1 MKEVATFHLEI
12 DRFLRAPREKV
23 FAAFVEE
30 SLLKAWL
37 CPRGMIVA
45 EANADARVGG
55 GYRIVMA
62 GRDGSRHAVLGV
74 YQAIERPEFIAYTW
88 RAEGG
93 PASGVTTLVEVRFA
107 EKDGGTLLHM
117 RHTGFPNAEARDSHR
132 GGWASCFNRLSD
144 LVDPEGSA
152 GTVTLF
158 GDPRSSYCWTARLG
172 LAEKGVKY
180 RLTPN
185 TPQTP
190 EQRAVHPLGLVPA
203 LRDGENE
210 IYETR
215 AILHYVD
222 EAFEGPSL
230 IPKGGVTARARNEQ
244 WISVINCHAYDAMVR
259 RYLFQHMAESG
270 GPPLVVELA
279 ARSRGG
285 LPVRDVVETAR
296 RETDGLLGIFDRA
309 YGAND
314 YLTGSTPA
322 MADLFLAPI
331 IHYFSHLPGSEE
343 MLRKYP
349 RVRQGHEAMKA
360 RPSFAATLPTTS

>member
-30 SLLKAWL
+30 ALFKAWH
-37 CPRGMIVA
+37 CPRGMTVA
-45 EANADARVGG
+45 EASVDARVGG
-55 GYRIVMA
+55 PYRLVMA
-62 GRDGSRHAVLGV
+62 GRDGSRYAVGGV
-74 YQAIERPEFIAYTW
+74 YQAIERPEFLAYTW
-88 RAEGG
+88 QSEGG
-93 PASGVTTLVEVRFA
+93 PASDLTTLIEVRLT
-107 EKDGGTLLHM
+107 EKDGGTLLQM

-132 GGWASCFNRLSD
+132 NGWASCFNRLND
-144 LVDPEGSA
+144 LVDPDGSA

-185 TPQTP
+185 TPQTA

-222 EAFEGPSL
+222 EAFDGPSL
-230 IPKGGVTARARNEQ
+230 IPTGGVTARARNEQ
-244 WISVINCHAYDAMVR
+244 WISLINCHAYDSMVR
-259 RYLFQHMAESG
+259 RYLFQHMAQMG

-279 ARSRGG
+279 ARSRAG
-285 LPVRDVVETAR
+285 LSVSEVIETAR
-296 RETDGLLGIFDRA
+296 SEIDGLLGIFDKA

-322 MADLFLAPI
+322 MADLFLAPL
-331 IHYFSHLPGSEE
+331 IHYFSQLPGSEAS
-343 MLRKYP
+343 LQKYP
-349 RVRQGHEAMKA
+349 GVRHGHEVMKA
-360 RPSFAATLPTTS
+360 RPSFAATLPTAG